1 MVSETG
7 WELRFYGR
15 WSYRDVELML
25 DRTNPRE
32 SLASESVASKWEPEL
47 KLGDSPDVRSEAAA
61 STGTSGPL
69 PGTNTWADGGHV
81 ELVSK

>member
-1 MVSETG
+1 MELQGCRADARQNESQRVSG
-7 WELRFYGR
+7 LRVSG
-15 WSYRDVELML
+15 L
-25 DRTNPRE
+25 P
-32 SLASESVASKWEPEL
+32 SKWEPEL